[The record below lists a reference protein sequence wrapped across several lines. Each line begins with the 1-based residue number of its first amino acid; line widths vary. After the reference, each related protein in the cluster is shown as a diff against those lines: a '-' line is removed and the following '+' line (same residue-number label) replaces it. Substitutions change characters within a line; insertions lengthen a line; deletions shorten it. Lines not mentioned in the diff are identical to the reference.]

1 MSKRIICAFGAV
13 FVCIIM
19 ASCSEHR
26 EVADIDVPEGV
37 TALIESYMNAYK
49 TSTEE
54 AAQYAHFE
62 SDFKKQ
68 VYIDSGDRILDY
80 KIESAQKISDE
91 LFALTILLKTK
102 QDTDHYLRVYN
113 FVARI
118 NNIWYYING
127 VGNIPPDLKAN
138 LNEEAYTYGA

>member
-1 MSKRIICAFGAV
+1 MSKRIICAFGAI
-13 FVCIIM
+13 FVCIVI
-19 ASCSEHR
+19 ASCSEHK
-26 EVADIDVPEGV
+26 EATDLNVPEEV
-37 TALIESYMNAYK
+37 TTLIESYMNAYK
-49 TSTEE
+49 ISTKES
-54 AAQYAHFE
+54 AQYAHFE

-68 VYIDSGDRILDY
+68 VYIDSGDRIFDY
-80 KIESAQKISDE
+80 KIESAQKISDD

-102 QDTDHYLRVYN
+102 QDADHYLRVYN

-127 VGNIPPDLKAN
+127 VGNIPQELKAN